1 MLPHS
6 YLAGSMEGML
16 NPWCGDV
23 GQITLGDPEQI
34 AVVSGSADLLSR
46 TWEFCNQIDHQGLL
60 RGQSLESLSKMN
72 WRVTDLFSVIDVLLL
87 SAFCDTNDNP
97 RVLEIGGGFGRTAE
111 FLSKSI
117 YPSMRYVNVDAVP
130 VSLTYCFQYLR
141 ARFPDRKVS
150 IVTRGSLIDLDSD
163 FLVVPAWNLSL
174 LDQLK
179 FDISMNIE
187 SFQEISQSIVEFLH
201 FADRQ
206 AVARGELCVSRECA
220 KLQIQRRIQFP
231 GALGLPLSTSVPQ
244 RVEQKSSDGSLP
256 SHAAWQPCAKS
267 NTSGDI

>member
-1 MLPHS
+1 MSFQNGKVQGSSREGQRLLQEVGATRPAGLPAWDSRRFDIPVDLELFKQLTEEMANQEETNRPAEWWMLPHS

-23 GQITLGDPEQI
+23 GQITLGDPERI

-117 YPSMRYVNVDAVP
+117 YPSMRYVLATGLGDRSDYKTPTSWKADPHFRTPPRFVP
-130 VSLTYCFQYLR
+130 DLR
-141 ARFPDRKVS
+141 A
-150 IVTRGSLIDLDSD
+150 
-163 FLVVPAWNLSL
+163 
-174 LDQLK
+174 
-179 FDISMNIE
+179 
-187 SFQEISQSIVEFLH
+187 
-201 FADRQ
+201 
-206 AVARGELCVSRECA
+206 
-220 KLQIQRRIQFP
+220 
-231 GALGLPLSTSVPQ
+231 
-244 RVEQKSSDGSLP
+244 
-256 SHAAWQPCAKS
+256 
-267 NTSGDI
+267 